1 MVTTAGDLITTV
13 GGADSNSYVDSSQG
27 AALTLYAKDVPVV
40 KNFHDD
46 VEYRSGD
53 GAARA
58 LYQAAVQ
65 MEHFE
70 WLGTKAGAEQAL
82 AWPRAGVE
90 GVRANVV
97 PVDVMRAQALFAAY
111 LMDDPARWLG
121 FEIESAETGAAK
133 KLKIG
138 DFEMEFLGNRASN
151 AVGFP
156 YPRLVLLT
164 IGPYLLGQ
172 RSQKRLW
179 RA

>member
-1 MVTTAGDLITTV
+1 MVTTASDLVTTV
-13 GGADSNSYVDSSQG
+13 GGSASNSYVDGRQG
-27 AALTLYAKDVPVV
+27 VALTLHAKEVPVV
-40 KNFHDD
+40 KSFHDD
-46 VEYRSGD
+46 VEYSSGD
-53 GAARA
+53 NAAVA

-65 MEHFE
+65 MENLE
-70 WLGTKAGAEQAL
+70 WLGSKASADQAL
-82 AWPRAGVE
+82 AWPRVGVE
-90 GVRANVV
+90 GVAFNAV
-97 PVDVMRAQALFAAY
+97 PVGVKRAQVLLAAY

-121 FEIESAETGAAK
+121 FEIESAGTGAAK

-138 DFEMEFLGNRASN
+138 DFEMEFLENRASN